1 MSKHAIMRIV
11 LVFIFAAA
19 LLPAQ
24 GLLVQNEYLTKA
36 RELKAQ
42 ALAAFEDGDYEIAEQ
57 LVAEAEVYM
66 AKSDEFVVITVKT
79 VDLTRKISALEADL
93 AAAERK
99 NARTNFPDEFA
110 RAKDA
115 IGKAN
120 TALGVK
126 DFDAADAAIAKAR
139 TSFETLLTPLPFPRY
154 YVVRYIPERRD
165 CFWRIAELPAV
176 YDDPYL
182 WPKLYEANKGVIQ
195 DPKNPD
201 LIQPKQVFTIPSL
214 WGEERSGYFDPN
226 KIYPKLP
233 KPSK

>member
-1 MSKHAIMRIV
+1 MNKRSILGIS
-11 LVFIFAAA
+11 LILTLAAA
-19 LLPAQ
+19 FLPAQ
-24 GLLVQNEYLTKA
+24 GLLVENEYLAKA
-36 RELKAQ
+36 RELKAK
-42 ALAAFEDGDYEIAEQ
+42 ALAAFEDGDYVIAEQ

-66 AKSDEFVVITVKT
+66 AKSDDFVIVTVKT

-99 NARTNFPDEFA
+99 NARVNFPDEFA

-115 IGKAN
+115 IGKA
-120 TALGVK
+120 TVAVGAK
-126 DFDAADAAIAKAR
+126 DFDAADSAIAKAQA
-139 TSFETLLTPLPFPRY
+139 SFQTLLTPLPFPQF

-233 KPSK
+233 KPTK